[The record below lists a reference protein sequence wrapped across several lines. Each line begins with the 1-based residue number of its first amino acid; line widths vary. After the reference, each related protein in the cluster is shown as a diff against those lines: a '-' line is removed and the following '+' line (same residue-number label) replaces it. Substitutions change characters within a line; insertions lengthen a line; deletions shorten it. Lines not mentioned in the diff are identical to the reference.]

1 MAAAQDVT
9 SLIARWKQGDKSAL
23 DQVLPHVY
31 EELRRLARHYLAAER
46 SNHTLQ
52 PTALVH
58 EAYMRLT
65 GQQQVDWQNR
75 AQLLGIAAQMM
86 RRILLTHAEARNAGK
101 RQGQLVTID
110 RALDVFDRQ
119 EVDLVLLE
127 SALKKLGALD
137 PEQEKLV
144 ELRFFGGLTIEETAE
159 VLNSSPATVKRAWS
173 LARAWLFR
181 ELTGAAP
188 A

>member
-1 MAAAQDVT
+1 MAAAPDVT

-23 DQVLPHVY
+23 DRVLPMVY
-31 EELRRLARHYLAAER
+31 EELRRLARHYLSGER
-46 SNHTLQ
+46 VNHTLQ

-101 RQGQLVTID
+101 RQGHLITID
-110 RALDVFDRQ
+110 RALDVFDQQ
-119 EVDLVLLE
+119 EIDLIPLE
-127 SALKKLGALD
+127 AALKKLGALD
-137 PEQEKLV
+137 PDQEKLV

-159 VLNSSPATVKRAWS
+159 VMNTSPATVKRAWS

-181 ELTGAAP
+181 ELTGTSP
-188 A
+188 S